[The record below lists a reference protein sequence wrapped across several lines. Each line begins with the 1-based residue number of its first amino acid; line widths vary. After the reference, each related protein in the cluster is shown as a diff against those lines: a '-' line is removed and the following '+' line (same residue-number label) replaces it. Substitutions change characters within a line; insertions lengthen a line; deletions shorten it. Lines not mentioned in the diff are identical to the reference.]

1 MGRLVL
7 VLLVMVLASRETRT
21 GTTTGRTL
29 DDVLITAEVKTK
41 LVIDQTASRVP
52 KINVATTHGTVALN
66 GTVESI
72 AAKHQAAEVARQV
85 NGVTNVLNNLQV
97 QAAR

>member
-21 GTTTGRTL
+21 RTTAGRTP

-41 LVIDQTASRVP
+41 SVMDQTASRWP
-52 KINVATTHGTVALN
+52 KITAATTDGTVALN
-66 GTVESI
+66 GNVESA
-72 AAKHQAAEVARQV
+72 AAKH
-85 NGVTNVLNNLQV
+85 
-97 QAAR
+97 